1 MPPEILML
9 LCLKQAQE
17 HFIDRVCSQA
27 KTATTSLRGS
37 KKDAPV
43 FLHDHQDKLTR
54 IAEFFYLM
62 RASAPLTAERVEA
75 VAREHNARLHQKIAS
90 IEDPW
95 MNAKLRKGLFS
106 PSAVRML
113 AMNNAAEGTGINLS
127 QSDLARFF
135 CETMSDELTRNLVTV
150 LVDSS
155 HPDFGPSLVQCQAH
169 MLPRH
174 SGRLLSGLLGTPLG
188 CRASRCGWPSQFG
201 LERTARCAFGRSGF
215 LHRRPSAGA
224 RGNGAARPSLAQL
237 QRDGGILDRLPSGS
251 SRSKPRCRRSHR
263 NVSPGWPGF

>member
-1 MPPEILML
+1 MAPEILML

-43 FLHDHQDKLTR
+43 FLRDHQDKLTR

-75 VAREHNARLHQKIAS
+75 VAREHNARLQRKVANT
-90 IEDPW
+90 EDPW

-106 PSAVRML
+106 PSAIRML

-135 CETMSDELTRNLVTV
+135 CATMSDELTRSLLVAARAGAA
-150 LVDSS
+150 
-155 HPDFGPSLVQCQAH
+155 GPPGLAWRESLDAHSADPVFSIVGPLLVQEAMEPQGQA
-169 MLPRH
+169 
-174 SGRLLSGLLGTPLG
+174 
-188 CRASRCGWPSQFG
+188 
-201 LERTARCAFGRSGF
+201 
-215 LHRRPSAGA
+215 
-224 RGNGAARPSLAQL
+224 
-237 QRDGGILDRLPSGS
+237 
-251 SRSKPRCRRSHR
+251 
-263 NVSPGWPGF
+263 

>member
-43 FLHDHQDKLTR
+43 FLRDHQDKLTR

-75 VAREHNARLHQKIAS
+75 VAREHNARLQRKIAS
-90 IEDPW
+90 TEDPW
-95 MNAKLRKGLFS
+95 MNSRLRKGLFS

-113 AMNNAAEGTGINLS
+113 AMNNAAEGTSINLS

-155 HPDFGPSLVQCQAH
+155 ILISAPAWYNAKLICSPGILEDCYQAYLEHLLVGARAGAAGPPGLAWKERLDARSADPVFSIVGPLLVQEAMEPQGQA
-169 MLPRH
+169 
-174 SGRLLSGLLGTPLG
+174 
-188 CRASRCGWPSQFG
+188 
-201 LERTARCAFGRSGF
+201 
-215 LHRRPSAGA
+215 
-224 RGNGAARPSLAQL
+224 
-237 QRDGGILDRLPSGS
+237 
-251 SRSKPRCRRSHR
+251 
-263 NVSPGWPGF
+263 

>member
-43 FLHDHQDKLTR
+43 FLRDHQDKLAR

-75 VAREHNARLHQKIAS
+75 VAREHNARLQRKIAS

-95 MNAKLRKGLFS
+95 MNSKLRKGLFS

-113 AMNNAAEGTGINLS
+113 AMNNAAEGTSINLS

-155 HPDFGPSLVQCQAH
+155 ILISAPAWYNAKLICSPGILEDCYQAYLEHLLVGARAGAAGPPSLDWKE
-169 MLPRH
+169 
-174 SGRLLSGLLGTPLG
+174 RLGS
-188 CRASRCGWPSQFG
+188 
-201 LERTARCAFGRSGF
+201 
-215 LHRRPSAGA
+215 PSADPVFSIVG
-224 RGNGAARPSLAQL
+224 PLLAQEAMEP
-237 QRDGGILDRLPSGS
+237 QSQA
-251 SRSKPRCRRSHR
+251 
-263 NVSPGWPGF
+263 

>member
-43 FLHDHQDKLTR
+43 FLRDHQDKLAR

-75 VAREHNARLHQKIAS
+75 VAREHNARLQRKIAS
-90 IEDPW
+90 TEDPW
-95 MNAKLRKGLFS
+95 MNSRLRKGLFS

-113 AMNNAAEGTGINLS
+113 AMNNAAEGTSINLS

-155 HPDFGPSLVQCQAH
+155 ILISAPAWYNAKLICSPGILEDCYQAYLEHLLVGARAGAAGPPSLDWKE
-169 MLPRH
+169 
-174 SGRLLSGLLGTPLG
+174 RLGS
-188 CRASRCGWPSQFG
+188 
-201 LERTARCAFGRSGF
+201 
-215 LHRRPSAGA
+215 PSADPVFSIVG
-224 RGNGAARPSLAQL
+224 PLLAQEAMEP
-237 QRDGGILDRLPSGS
+237 QSQA
-251 SRSKPRCRRSHR
+251 
-263 NVSPGWPGF
+263 